1 LRNFRFRISDFR
13 LKLIFLCLFLAFA
26 VLSCQKKLPQ
36 PQIPPTQIR
45 PPDDP
50 LQRLAWDAAKQI
62 HESAPTYVAKLGTID
77 NQAKL
82 PDNQLH
88 YFRGALENELWQLKP
103 AGNASTVVINGV
115 LTEANGQ
122 LQFLWKIPNENL
134 SGAAAILWKS
144 TPVETSEEHH
154 HEQMEM
160 HHHHDVLIPTP
171 VAQLQSAPLDVSQY
185 CEHENEDCELVVLYP
200 DSIERIDWKTNNKRR
215 ISFPQEYFA
224 QVRSRAPSG
233 KILNVDGNYIIDQN
247 NLTEPLQY
255 DLKQDLFTVAN
266 LPPQIPRATPGLNV
280 FSLMNGHFYD
290 FEVLDPK
297 GLAVI
302 QEDQRLSIG
311 AGTLITSNELVGGS
325 LAVVGTTIYTSSN
338 SLPGQPDSLLK
349 FAYNNPS
356 LMLQSTTQ
364 MDGEILDLAATDLN
378 HDNAAELLI
387 TIKRNGGIFIDVI
400 ENP

>member
-1 LRNFRFRISDFR
+1 LRNFRLQIADFR
-13 LKLIFLCLFLAFA
+13 LKVILVCLLISLAVF
-26 VLSCQKKLPQ
+26 SCQKKLP
-36 PQIPPTQIR
+36 PVIPDQNT
-45 PPDDP
+45 PPDEP

-62 HESAPTYVAKLGTID
+62 NQSAKSYIAKLETID

-82 PDNQLH
+82 PDSQLH

-103 AGNASTVVINGV
+103 AGNAATVLVNGV

-122 LQFLWKIPNENL
+122 LQFLWKIPTGNL
-134 SGAAAILWKS
+134 SGVAAVLWKS
-144 TPVETSEEHH
+144 APTEVSEEHH

-171 VAQLQSAPLDVSQY
+171 VAQLRSAPLDVSQV
-185 CEHENEDCELVVLYP
+185 CEHPNEDCELLVLYA
-200 DSIERIDWKTNNKRR
+200 DSLERINWKTNNKRR
-215 ISFPQEYFA
+215 ISFPLEYFA

-247 NLTEPLQY
+247 NLTEPLRYEINTDQ
-255 DLKQDLFTVAN
+255 FSPAN
-266 LPPQIPRATPGLNV
+266 LPAQIPRAIPGLNI

-290 FEVLDPK
+290 FEVLNPK

-325 LAVVGTTIYTSSN
+325 LAVVGERIYTSSN

-356 LMLQSTTQ
+356 LILQSTTPI
-364 MDGEILDLAATDLN
+364 DGEILDLAATDLN
-378 HDNAAELLI
+378 QDKAPELLVTRRI
-387 TIKRNGGIFIDVI
+387 VDGIFIDVI

>member
-1 LRNFRFRISDFR
+1 LRNFR
-13 LKLIFLCLFLAFA
+13 LKPILLCLFLTFTII
-26 VLSCQKKLPQ
+26 SCQKKLPQ
-36 PQIPPTQIR
+36 EIPSNQIK

-62 HESAPTYVAKLGTID
+62 NQSAKAYIAKLGTIE

-82 PDNQLH
+82 PDSQLH

-103 AGNASTVVINGV
+103 AGNLSTVDVNGL
-115 LTEANGQ
+115 LTEVNGQ
-122 LQFLWKIPNENL
+122 LQFLWKIPTENL
-134 SGAAAILWKS
+134 SGIAAVLWQS
-144 TPVETSEEHH
+144 PQTERTEEHH

-171 VAQLQSAPLDVSQY
+171 VAQLQSAPLDVSQG
-185 CEHENEDCELVVLYP
+185 CEHANEDCELLLLYA
-200 DSIERIDWKTNNKRR
+200 DSIERVNWKTNNKRR

-255 DLKQDLFTVAN
+255 DLKQDQFSAAN
-266 LPPQIPRATPGLNV
+266 LPPQIPRATPGLNI

-290 FEVLDPK
+290 FEVLNPK

-325 LAVVGTTIYTSSN
+325 LAVVGATIFTSSN

-356 LMLQSTTQ
+356 LVLQSTTQ

-378 HDNAAELLI
+378 HDNAPELLI

>member
-1 LRNFRFRISDFR
+1 MRDFRFRNSDFR
-13 LKLIFLCLFLAFA
+13 LKLIILYLFLIFA
-26 VLSCQKKLPQ
+26 VISCQKKLP
-36 PQIPPTQIR
+36 PVIPEQNK
-45 PPDDP
+45 PPDEP
-50 LQRLAWDAAKQI
+50 LQRLAWDTARQINQLAK
-62 HESAPTYVAKLGTID
+62 SYTAKLGTID

-82 PDNQLH
+82 PDNDLH
-88 YFRGALENELWQLKP
+88 YFRGALENELWQLKSS
-103 AGNASTVVINGV
+103 GNASTVVNGV
-115 LTEANGQ
+115 LTAANGQ
-122 LQFLWKIPNENL
+122 LQFLWEIPTEKL
-134 SGAAAILWKS
+134 SGVAAVLWKL
-144 TPVETSEEHH
+144 PPQETAEEHH

-160 HHHHDVLIPTP
+160 HQHHDVLIPTP
-171 VAQLQSAPLDVSQY
+171 VAQLQAAPLDVSQG
-185 CEHENEDCELVVLYP
+185 CEQPNKDCELLVLYA

-215 ISFPQEYFA
+215 ISFPLEYFGQA
-224 QVRSRAPSG
+224 RSRAPSG
-233 KILNVDGNYIIDQN
+233 KILNIDGTYIIVQN

-255 DLKQDLFTVAN
+255 DLKLDQFTTTTN
-266 LPPQIPRATPGLNV
+266 LPPQTPRATPGLNI

-290 FEVLDPK
+290 FEVLNPK

-325 LAVVGTTIYTSSN
+325 LAVVGATIYTSSN
-338 SLPGQPDSLLK
+338 SLPGHPDSLLK

-378 HDNAAELLI
+378 HDNAPELLI
-387 TIKRNGGIFIDVI
+387 TIRRNGGIYVDVV

>member
-1 LRNFRFRISDFR
+1 MKRI
-13 LKLIFLCLFLAFA
+13 LLTLFLIIAIT
-26 VLSCQKKLPQ
+26 SCQKKLPQ
-36 PQIPPTQIR
+36 EIPSNQIKPPE
-45 PPDDP
+45 DP
-50 LQRLAWDAAKQI
+50 LQRLAWDSARQINPSAK
-62 HESAPTYVAKLGTID
+62 SYVAKLGTIE

-82 PDNQLH
+82 PDSQLH

-103 AGNASTVVINGV
+103 PGNAPSVDVNGL

-122 LQFLWKIPNENL
+122 LQFLWKIPAENL
-134 SGAAAILWKS
+134 SGVAAVLWK
-144 TPVETSEEHH
+144 PPPQETSEEHH

-160 HHHHDVLIPTP
+160 HQHHDVLIPTP
-171 VAQLQSAPLDVSQY
+171 VAQLQSPPLDVSQG
-185 CEHENEDCELVVLYP
+185 CEHPNEDCELLVLYA
-200 DSIERIDWKTNNKRR
+200 DSIERINWKTNNKRR

-224 QVRSRAPSG
+224 QLRSRAPSG

-255 DLKQDLFTVAN
+255 DLKLDQFTPLN
-266 LPPQIPRATPGLNV
+266 LPPQIPRATPGLNI

-290 FEVLDPK
+290 FEILNPK

-311 AGTLITSNELVGGS
+311 AGTLITSTELVGGS
-325 LAVVGTTIYTSSN
+325 LAVLGATIYTSSN

-349 FAYNNPS
+349 FAYNNLS
-356 LMLQSTTQ
+356 LMLQSNTQ

-378 HDNAAELLI
+378 QDNAPELLI
-387 TIKRNGGIFIDVI
+387 TIRSIDGIFIRVV

>member
-1 LRNFRFRISDFR
+1 MRDFRFRISDFR
-13 LKLIFLCLFLAFA
+13 LKTLLLFLLLA
-26 VLSCQKKLPQ
+26 VALISCQKKMPHEI
-36 PQIPPTQIR
+36 PTNQIKPPE
-45 PPDDP
+45 DP

-62 HESAPTYVAKLGTID
+62 NQSAKTYVAKLGTID

-82 PDNQLH
+82 PDSQLH

-103 AGNASTVVINGV
+103 PANASTALVNGA

-122 LQFLWKIPNENL
+122 LQFLWNIPNENL
-134 SGAAAILWKS
+134 SGVAAILWKS

-171 VAQLQSAPLDVSQY
+171 VAQLQSAPLDVSQG
-185 CEHENEDCELVVLYP
+185 CEHANKDCELLVLYA
-200 DSIERIDWKTNNKRR
+200 DSIERINWKTNNKRR
-215 ISFPQEYFA
+215 ISFPLEYFA

-233 KILNVDGNYIIDQN
+233 KILNLDGTYIIIQN

-255 DLKQDLFTVAN
+255 ELAHDQFAPAN
-266 LPPQIPRATPGLNV
+266 LPPQIPRAIPGLNI

-290 FEVLDPK
+290 FEVLNPK

-325 LAVVGTTIYTSSN
+325 LAAVGTTFYTSSN

-378 HDNAAELLI
+378 HDNAPELLI
-387 TIKRNGGIFIDVI
+387 TINRNGGIFIDVV